1 MNNEILKVI
10 LSAEEIDNICK
21 RLGEQISKD
30 YEGKK
35 PLIVGLLKGCQPFMS
50 DLIKHISI
58 HMQLDYMLVSSYH
71 GGTYSSGSVT
81 IKKDIE
87 SNPKG
92 RHIII
97 IDDIIDTGFT
107 LKNITNLFKDKEAA
121 SVKVCCLLDKPEGRK
136 VDITADYIGTTIPL
150 EFVVGYGLD
159 YDGYYRNLPYIGVL
173 KPEVYTK

>member
-1 MNNEILKVI
+1 MKNDFERVLINKEQLQARVKE
-10 LSAEEIDNICK
+10 LAAQID
-21 RLGEQISKD
+21 KD

-81 IKKDIE
+81 IKKDLE